1 MPRKPK
7 SKLTKSPKPRT
18 DNSGTPFNP
27 GSQVEISSN
36 DVGFRGSWFMGTVI
50 RRPMA
55 RNPTKYLVEYSRLFE
70 TEAGKKPLKEVVDLD
85 LLRPL
90 APREKERQFKLGEE
104 VDAFYNDGWW
114 EGVITEVDDGKFA
127 VYFRNSKEQIKFAAE
142 DLRLHREW
150 IKGEWKPPLEDDT
163 ETEKLATNSKEEP
176 DKVKTEE
183 LFSNSKPEEEPDKFN
198 TEGLFCKGTLV
209 EVSSDEDGFQG
220 AWFAATIVEPTGKD
234 KYLVEY
240 QSLRTEDDKE
250 FLKEEIDIKHIRPSP
265 PETLMV
271 DRFNKLD
278 EVDALYNDGWWVG
291 VISKVCSNSKYV
303 VYFKTTKEEL
313 TFEHSDLR
321 LHQDW
326 INGKWVTASQ
336 V

>member
-1 MPRKPK
+1 MQRVQTAFFLKKHRSYNHMPF
-7 SKLTKSPKPRT
+7 SFFLWY
-18 DNSGTPFNP
+18 NFLFCFLLVGLY
-27 GSQVEISSN
+27 
-36 DVGFRGSWFMGTVI
+36 VGFS
-50 RRPMA
+50 
-55 RNPTKYLVEYSRLFE
+55 N
-70 TEAGKKPLKEVVDLD
+70 
-85 LLRPL
+85 
-90 APREKERQFKLGEE
+90 
-104 VDAFYNDGWW
+104 
-114 EGVITEVDDGKFA
+114 
-127 VYFRNSKEQIKFAAE
+127 
-142 DLRLHREW
+142 
-150 IKGEWKPPLEDDT
+150 LELQ
-163 ETEKLATNSKEEP
+163 KLATNSKEEP

-220 AWFAATIVEPTGKD
+220 AWFAATTVEPTGKD

>member
-90 APREKERQFKLGEE
+90 APREKERQFK
-104 VDAFYNDGWW
+104 
-114 EGVITEVDDGKFA
+114 
-127 VYFRNSKEQIKFAAE
+127 NSKEQIKFAAE

-336 V
+336 GLRW

>member
-1 MPRKPK
+1 
-7 SKLTKSPKPRT
+7 
-18 DNSGTPFNP
+18 
-27 GSQVEISSN
+27 
-36 DVGFRGSWFMGTVI
+36 MGTVI
-50 RRPMA
+50 RRPTA
-55 RNPTKYLVEYSRLFE
+55 RNPTKYLVEYSHLFE
-70 TEAGKKPLKEVVDLD
+70 TEAGKKPFKEVVDLD
-85 LLRPL
+85 LLRPS
-90 APREKERQFKLGEE
+90 APREKEREFKLGEE

-127 VYFRNSKEQIKFAAE
+127 VYFRNSKEQIKFGAE

-150 IKGEWKPPLEDDT
+150 IKGEWKPPLEDET
-163 ETEKLATNSKEEP
+163 ETEKLPT
-176 DKVKTEE
+176 
-183 LFSNSKPEEEPDKFN
+183 NSKPEEEPEKVK
-198 TEGLFCKGTLV
+198 TEELFCKGTLV

-234 KYLVEY
+234 KYLIQY

-265 PETLMV
+265 PETLIV

-291 VISKVCSNSKYV
+291 VISKVCSNSSYL
-303 VYFKTTKEEL
+303 VYFKTTNEEL

-326 INGKWVTASQ
+326 INGKWVAACQ
-336 V
+336 GLRW